1 MDESASFLYYFDI
14 RKTSIQMIPSSIP
27 QFALYG
33 ESAPGA
39 AAELVHVEL
48 IETRSRQY
56 DWHIA
61 DHTHRGLFQMLFLL
75 RGRVRATIDG
85 ETWDCEGPAVITIH
99 PSVVHGFVF
108 SRAAQGYVL
117 TLDQSVLFGNDA
129 PSHGDRFTQLFVAP
143 LLMRFAPGSEGL
155 LRVEALLEQMM
166 QEFAAPLD
174 GHALMLDWLARC
186 ILLLLLRQQKDCHN
200 SEMLGR
206 ADFDTFSRFR
216 ALVDANYRKQWKVEQ
231 YAAKL
236 KMTESRLSRL
246 CLRLGGKSAFD
257 IAQQRL
263 ILEAR
268 RKLTYVPAS
277 VASVAYELGFQDPAY
292 FSRVF
297 KRHTGMTP
305 KQFRQQA
312 DDKDR
317 TA

>member
-1 MDESASFLYYFDI
+1 
-14 RKTSIQMIPSSIP
+14 MIPPTVP
-27 QFALYG
+27 QFGLYG
-33 ESAPGA
+33 ESIPG

-61 DHTHRGLFQMLFLL
+61 EHTHKGLFQLLFLF

-108 SRAAQGYVL
+108 SKAAQGYVL
-117 TLDQSVLFGNDA
+117 TLDQSVFFGDSSA
-129 PSHGDRFTQLFVAP
+129 AHGDRFAQLFVEP
-143 LLMRFAPGSEGL
+143 LHIRLTPESDGL
-155 LRVEALLEQMM
+155 ARIEALLAQMM
-166 QEFAAPLD
+166 HEFGAPLD

-186 ILLLLLRQQKDCHN
+186 ILLLLLRQQKERHD
-200 SEMLGR
+200 SELIGR

-216 ALVDANYRKQWKVEQ
+216 ALVDARYREQWKVAH
-231 YAAKL
+231 YAARL
-236 KMTESRLSRL
+236 KMTESRLNRL
-246 CLRLGGKSAFD
+246 CLRLGGKTAFD

-263 ILEAR
+263 MLEAR

-292 FSRVF
+292 FSRAF

-305 KQFRQQA
+305 KQFRQQGDEHDSPA
-312 DDKDR
+312 
-317 TA
+317 

>member
-1 MDESASFLYYFDI
+1 
-14 RKTSIQMIPSSIP
+14 MIASSIP

-33 ESAPGA
+33 EAAPG

-61 DHTHRGLFQMLFLL
+61 DHTHKGLFQLLFLL
-75 RGRVRATIDG
+75 RGRVSATIDG
-85 ETWDCEGPAVITIH
+85 KTWHCDGPTVIAIH

-108 SRAAQGYVL
+108 SKAAQGYVL
-117 TLDQSVLFGNDA
+117 TLDQSVLFGGDA
-129 PSHGDRFTQLFVAP
+129 GDRFAQLFVEP
-143 LLMRFAPGSEGL
+143 LRMTFPAESEVMV
-155 LRVEALLEQMM
+155 RVQALLEQMM

-186 ILLLLLRQQKDCHN
+186 ILLLLLRQQKERHD
-200 SEMLGR
+200 SELIGR

-216 ALVDANYRKQWKVEQ
+216 ELVDANYRAQWKVER

-236 KMTESRLSRL
+236 KMTESRLNRL

-263 ILEAR
+263 MLEAR

-305 KQFRQQA
+305 RQFRQQG
-312 DDKDR
+312 DEHDSR
-317 TA
+317 LERPLCNS

>member
-1 MDESASFLYYFDI
+1 
-14 RKTSIQMIPSSIP
+14 MIDSSIP

-33 ESAPGA
+33 ESAPGD

-61 DHTHRGLFQMLFLL
+61 SHTHRGLFQLLFLL

-85 ETWDCEGPAVITIH
+85 EVWNCEGPTVITIH

-108 SRAAQGYVL
+108 SKAAQGYVL
-117 TLDQSVLFGNDA
+117 TLDQSVLFG
-129 PSHGDRFTQLFVAP
+129 GDGAHQVNRVAQLFVEP
-143 LLMRFAPGSEGL
+143 LRMDFAADSEVMG
-155 LRVEALLEQMM
+155 RIETLLEQLML
-166 QEFAAPLD
+166 EFSAPLD
-174 GHALMLDWLARC
+174 GHAQMLDWLARC
-186 ILLLLLRQQKDCHN
+186 ILLLLLRQQKDRQN
-200 SEMLGR
+200 SETIGR
-206 ADFDTFSRFR
+206 ADFDIFSQFR
-216 ALVDANYRKQWKVEQ
+216 QLVDARYSEQWNVAR

-236 KMTESRLSRL
+236 KMTESRLNRL

-257 IAQQRL
+257 LAQQRL

-312 DDKDR
+312 VEQ
-317 TA
+317 A